1 MNKRINIFPR
11 LEIETQSTCNRTCP
25 TCIRNSIPDRESVSS
40 WFEKNQ
46 LPIETI
52 EKIFVEST
60 KIGFRGEVCL
70 SHYNEPLMDERIIEI
85 AKMARKFQFSR
96 VFMCSNGDF
105 LTENLANELDNLMDD
120 IGFTLYMNEP
130 TRSKRDMWIR
140 TLFKRSK
147 IKIAHYTDG
156 EHDRMITH
164 NSPLVD
170 ASSLAKKFSNNPCH
184 HPQKRM
190 IINHRGQ
197 MLLCCDDL
205 VGNFDLG
212 SIHESSIEELW
223 YSEKHQDHVISLM
236 NYGGRKINQHC
247 LTCPRQS

>member
-11 LEIETQSTCNRTCP
+11 LEIETQSTCNRKCP
-25 TCIRNSIPDRESVSS
+25 TCIRNTIPDRDSVSS

-85 AKMARKFQFSR
+85 AKMAKKFQFSR
-96 VFMCSNGDF
+96 IFMCSNGDY
-105 LTENLANELDNLMDD
+105 LTEDLASELDNLMDD

-130 TRSKRDMWIR
+130 IRSKRDAWIR
-140 TLFKRSK
+140 TLFKKSN
-147 IKIAHYTDG
+147 IKVGYYADG
-156 EHDRMITH
+156 EGHMITH
-164 NSPLVD
+164 YSSLVD
-170 ASSLAKKFSNNPCH
+170 ANSLAKKYSNNPCH
-184 HPQKRM
+184 YPQKRM
-190 IINHRGQ
+190 IINHKGQ